1 MRFLMCE
8 PRHFAVNYEINPWM
22 GPNIGRADPVV
33 AHAQWDAL
41 ADQLVRA
48 GATLD
53 VMTSQPPDLPDL
65 VFTANAAAVIGRR
78 AFLSWFA
85 KLERQP
91 EHVLYGGAL
100 RKAGFEVD
108 TRFVEARL
116 PFEGA
121 GDALQLH
128 GGGLVIGWGFRTD
141 LAAVDVLVDA
151 VPGTPAVPAHLCN
164 PHFYHLD
171 TCFCPLPD
179 GSALWYPE
187 AFTPDAR
194 AMLTEQFGP
203 SRGIAVTVDEANE
216 FACNAVEVGGRVF
229 AHRWSG
235 RLRRLLAAR
244 GFEAIATD
252 LSEFMR
258 AGGSAKCLTLR
269 LD

>member
-22 GPNIGRADPVV
+22 GPNIGRADAAV
-33 AHAQWDAL
+33 ARRQWDAL
-41 ADQLVRA
+41 TEHLVRA
-48 GATLD
+48 GASLV
-53 VMTSQPPDLPDL
+53 VMTIHPPDLPDL
-65 VFTANAAAVIGRR
+65 VFTANAAAIVERR

-85 KLERQP
+85 KPERQP
-91 EHVLYGGAL
+91 EHVLFGDAL
-100 RKAGFEVD
+100 RKAGLDVD
-108 TRFVEARL
+108 ARFVNAKL

-121 GDALQLH
+121 GDALPGEGDSVVL
-128 GGGLVIGWGFRTD
+128 GWGFRTE
-141 LAAVDVLVDA
+141 LAAVELLTSA
-151 VPGTPAVPAHLCN
+151 VPGIQVWPVHLSN

-179 GSALWYPE
+179 GSALWYPD
-187 AFTPDAR
+187 AFSPDSR
-194 AMLTEQFGP
+194 LVLETQLGP
-203 SRGIAVTVDEANE
+203 SRGIAVTVDEANA

-229 AHRWSG
+229 AHRWSE

-252 LSEFMR
+252 LSEFMK
-258 AGGSAKCLTLR
+258 AGGAAKCLTLR